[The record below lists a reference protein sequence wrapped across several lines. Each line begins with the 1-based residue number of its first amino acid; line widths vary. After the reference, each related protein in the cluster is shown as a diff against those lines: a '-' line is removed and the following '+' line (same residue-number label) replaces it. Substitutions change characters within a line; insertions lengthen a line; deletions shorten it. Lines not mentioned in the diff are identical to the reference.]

1 MGEIISKDAWKM
13 RYYFRISNQM
23 FPQPTVVP
31 LARLSS
37 DTTRKGFRHYY
48 LRVAMF
54 CSDSIIVALISHS
67 V

>member
-13 RYYFRISNQM
+13 RYYSRISNQM

-54 CSDSIIVALISHS
+54 
-67 V
+67 